1 MTILHLQ
8 VQNGLERRRY
18 QRALLA
24 GDSEGDYL
32 WCVVC
37 EHAFH
42 RQRFRRD
49 GAQLRCPEPQCEG
62 GLMFEPWEWSRVRQA
77 NPDYP
82 EAPLPDAAYPFFG
95 RPENHESMH

>member
-1 MTILHLQ
+1 MTILHLH

-18 QRALLA
+18 QRAQHA
-24 GDSEGDYL
+24 DESECDFL

-49 GAQLRCPEPQCEG
+49 GSQLRCPDPQCEG
-62 GLMFEPWEWSRVRQA
+62 GLLFEPWEWSRVRQA

-82 EAPLPDAAYPFFG
+82 EAPLDDAAYPFFG
-95 RPENHESMH
+95 RPEDNESMH